1 MPKISFRWHSP
12 AYGKVHRDRLPE
24 PRDFRLHRLYGL
36 MIGGMLIGVY
46 RITHTRPPKELNKDT
61 QP

>member
-12 AYGKVHRDRLPE
+12 AYGRVLRTRYPE
-24 PRDFRLHRLYGL
+24 KREFRVHRLYGL

-46 RITHTRPPKELNKDT
+46 RITLEDVPKEVP
-61 QP
+61 Q